1 MSQPK
6 IDDLLKDPDFQGL
19 GKEDQDNLKAEF
31 FQAHVESDQ
40 EFRSLSDQD
49 KQSFLK
55 EFFSYGL
62 QNQAL
67 PEDVKPKPINI
78 NPEIK
83 TASEIGKGV
92 VRGFEGIAAGVGG
105 TMKWIGDNL
114 ADQTPTKFKT
124 TSGQEIEIT
133 KNPNSIGA
141 KIGRKLQE
149 YGETAHDFW
158 IKEASEGAAAPDP
171 ELFRGSF
178 MENPSFTRAA
188 SLIAEAV
195 PSLAYATAITF
206 ATKNPMAGAS
216 ALGLIQGSDDY
227 LEARKAGK
235 SLKASNV
242 VGGLSAAGTAIL
254 ENIPLTGFL
263 RRASKKAASGAI
275 NRGIEI
281 AKDAF
286 AGAVQ
291 EGGEEA
297 AQQLWTNLVAKLGYD
312 KTRKLAEGMVES
324 IIAGAGSGGIIGGFT
339 SGKGLE
345 TDIDIDDAKEKGITD
360 EQINAAKDHIFNQ
373 MMSHADVIEGV
384 LSKSAKRISGSVKQI
399 TERERN
405 LLPADVRP
413 ADIEIN
419 QPEESA
425 PKPEFSS
432 VKENIKKQVSDLS
445 DAGEL
450 PQPQSAEETPMSI
463 ILREIADEI
472 NAGQPGRRFST
483 ETQDGERVSGGEA
496 SSFPDYFK
504 NKGYTK
510 AETIRIINKA
520 LSSSPLTPR
529 QISILEDLIQ
539 GKIDAV
545 KKEIEVYERLGKEQT
560 FEEDAEPQEE
570 ASDIGAGESGVDS
583 QAIESGEDVFGE
595 GPIPVEKEGP
605 KPDPV
610 STLPE
615 FKDFDSLDEWVLSRA
630 DAYGGMNAYKKTEEY
645 RGLKPQ
651 IEKRIN
657 DLASSKK
664 KDPLY
669 VQPEMPN
676 KPLRP
681 SKDQN
686 EIDLMGEKERV
697 VKEAEKRQKDLFG
710 DSVSE
715 PDQVYADPP
724 FYSSVERVVRLS
736 LPEKSSAEQAM
747 NTIKNAPGVKQE
759 EIEWLGLDE
768 FLKGTQRV
776 EKQELLDFI
785 RSNQVQIKEVQK
797 GQIVNDRARQ
807 QAILTTTNKRDVAS
821 AKLAQKG
828 IKIEQD
834 VGGMPGDVLVGDLE
848 TGKIIDIDEGTP
860 KEVIELVDQF
870 SDAEKELDDLESG
883 SPGRPGVKFSNYQI
897 PGGEN
902 YREVLLTI
910 PSEFET
916 LRNKLTDRYGL
927 QRGAGLEGKLTDAEF
942 KKLMSLNEGFRS
954 SHWDEPNVLAHFR
967 LNERQTEKGKTLFI
981 EEIQSDWHQK
991 GRDQGYGFKQKR
1003 GVKED
1008 ENVWVVYNGEGKF
1021 GDVSKSLASNAEQA
1035 QRYADAHPEIYKFNS
1050 IQEGVADAPFKKTWH
1065 ELALKRILRMAVEE
1079 GYDAIAWTTG
1089 EQQNERY
1096 DLSKQVDEILY
1107 RENELGSYD
1116 VLAEKDGR
1124 NLFFHTL
1131 KKEDLTNFVG
1141 KDVADKIIIG
1151 EGVEGQKSSSYQ
1163 GEYKKLSGV
1172 DLKVGGA
1179 GMKGFYDQIIPSFLN
1194 KYTKK
1199 WGGRVSS
1206 SNIKSE
1212 RDLAE
1217 GYFPEKVDGT
1227 WEVLDRNQDNKT
1239 IASFE
1244 TRDEAQ
1250 AFISAESK
1258 KESSEKVHSLEI
1270 TPAMRDSVMRGQAI
1284 FDPKQPYLPGMS
1296 EGGTLKTE
1304 AEVAYE
1310 NKEDQEKSLQKI
1322 ISEIQDKHTSQNIRR
1337 AGIVRDLQEVKSV
1350 NFSGRKISGPDDL
1363 AQLHQ
1368 VFRSPAIET
1377 FVYYVIKSDGTIF
1390 TNKAISSG
1398 MVDQA
1403 IIPDDIHDRMYV
1415 DLMAAGDDA
1424 QLIIAHNHPSGRTN
1438 ASQEDMVLT
1447 QRIRKAFPQSF
1458 KGHLIIDH
1466 EEYLWIGESLD
1477 SSVRKFRIDDENGR
1491 WREDVKQF
1499 IRDPDSLAVFF
1510 SDALR
1515 GKRNLHIPFLDKG
1528 NGIVAYE
1535 VMNPFSLGSELFR
1548 SIVEAKKRYAATAYV
1563 LMGDEET
1570 IAKIKGGK
1578 KDGGVF
1584 PQGILDIL
1592 TVESESGAISDKS
1605 VGVEIKTT
1613 RNTSVME
1620 PGSEYGS
1627 NARQAGVENPDLVAR
1642 LSKKM
1647 GGLEFIKAV
1656 ESPELVRLAKELSGK
1671 NVQLNSRFI
1680 ESLGRFMHLDGPGGR
1695 GWIELSKHIFKDP
1708 KLAQGILAHEIG
1720 HLFDWLPDETLK
1732 RGNILGRIGSLLD
1745 YRKSLLPRTPE
1756 ELASMLSDKDRAR
1769 IRREAEKIANSEK
1782 RGEESKDKSDPSN
1795 QFDPDLI
1802 LGIWNSVE
1810 QSGIPPV
1817 LMNYVK
1823 GLSADG
1829 KKNIV
1834 KSALEAK
1841 KEGKPVTIEDIKQM
1855 NSDYFK
1861 DPQGVY
1867 EIYRELLKKE
1877 ILKRKLY
1884 EEEVIREELKN
1895 LTRWWH
1901 PFDEASQTN
1910 PLTGQQSSY
1919 VKYRFSS
1926 RELYAEFISVLLN
1939 APAKAKQVAPTAY
1952 EAFWNHIGEKE
1963 EVLDA
1968 LLKTQSLI
1976 QGDNDEL
1983 LRQRESDIK
1992 GMFEK
1997 SEQMFRARQLRY
2009 EKAKK
2014 NIWFMVKNAFWD
2026 KNNSI
2031 LDLRGPASK
2040 SSIIDPGI
2048 DPKYILEKREFV
2060 SAAVRSYL
2068 EKLEPVY
2075 KQISEKKLKSDISL
2089 YIFAKRIMGDRAELA
2104 NPLGHNP
2111 KTAGEQ
2117 LEFLKKQKPE
2127 QFADVERLFGDIQGW
2142 FKSEIVPLM
2151 KDVYTPEQIKKASE
2165 SDVYAP
2171 FRVIDFM
2178 KDYVSSGMMPQ
2189 EGTLRD
2195 VGDLFT
2201 ALVMKSASMISAASK
2216 NDIKKRM
2223 GNFLLQNPSLS
2234 SMLAARITQYPGVF
2248 KIENAP
2254 DKTMGTISWREAG
2267 KWRAYHVEKW
2277 IADSFN
2283 GDNNNFFVL
2292 NGMLEKLSGSQ
2303 LARPMWITFNLSF
2316 QAANLFRDFF
2326 RAWKSHPKMTLG
2338 SVLQNYAKAFPHAV
2352 AKVKGQYD
2360 ELTNE
2365 MQRNGVIGF
2374 TLNDLILNESAEDQE
2389 LERFLERYDIIAK
2402 KESKIKNIPGIKQ
2415 LSDILDGIRFIGDI
2429 IETVPKVA
2437 GYTALNSLPQ
2447 ERREYIT
2454 RNLIGTPNYKRGGSL
2469 KQIYNPIFI
2478 FSNVIKEGWRGAIEM
2493 SIQDKEL
2500 RGQYW
2505 KKTVALNLMSKLFL
2519 AAMLYGLF
2527 GRDKE
2532 ERYKF
2537 KQMAEK
2543 MTEYDK
2549 TNSIVVPLGIN
2560 GKGEV
2565 SYLRLPQDED
2575 GRFIGALFW
2584 KMITNAADPEAM
2596 LKEIFS
2602 LTANQVPQTAPAFKM
2617 AGGWTEFLR
2626 GISPR
2631 DDWRGRDIVSR
2642 DQMAAGGWNAFEPM
2656 ILWTLSN
2663 TGLASFTSYDRL
2675 KDQGMR
2681 KTALALTPIINRFYR
2696 ETNYGEQEKYYKAAE
2711 KIQKNEAKERLSR
2724 REAVAEDEHRAISE
2738 STGKDKAK
2746 ARDVAAKNKA
2756 KSSDSPLTRA
2766 LSSASSNEQKRAMIK
2781 AAFDE
2786 FKDAKELRSYL
2797 SDAAKLKLISSEL
2810 AGNVMRDFNSSK

>member
-6 IDDLLKDPDFQGL
+6 IDDLLKDPDFQSL
-19 GKEDQDNLKAEF
+19 GKDDQDNLKAEF
-31 FQAHVESDQ
+31 FQTHVEKDQ
-40 EFRSLSDQD
+40 EFQSLSDPD
-49 KQSFLK
+49 KQVFLK
-55 EFFSYGL
+55 DFLAYGSKN
-62 QNQAL
+62 QNL
-67 PEDVKPKPINI
+67 PEDVRPKTFDFGPAL
-78 NPEIK
+78 K
-83 TASEIGKGV
+83 TASEIGKGT

-114 ADQTPTKFKT
+114 SDQTPTKFKT
-124 TSGQEIEIT
+124 TSGQEIEIA

-158 IKEASEGAAAPDP
+158 IKEASQGAASPDP

-206 ATKNPMAGAS
+206 ATKNPMAGAA

-235 SLKASNV
+235 SLGKSNAI
-242 VGGLSAAGTAIL
+242 GGLSAAGTAIL
-254 ENIPLTGFL
+254 EDLPLTGFL
-263 RRASKKAASGAI
+263 NRASKKAASGVI
-275 NRGIEI
+275 GRSIEI

-291 EGGEEA
+291 EGSEEA

-324 IIAGAGSGGIIGGFT
+324 IIAGAGSGGLIGGFT

-345 TDIDIDDAKEKGITD
+345 TDLDIEDAKEKGITE
-360 EQINAAKDHIFNQ
+360 EQLDAAKNHLFNQ
-373 MMSHADVIEGV
+373 MMNHADVIEGI
-384 LSKSAKRISGSVKQI
+384 LSKSAKKTSDSVKQI
-399 TERERN
+399 TQRERK
-405 LLPADVRP
+405 LLPADAQTP
-413 ADIEIN
+413 AIEIT
-419 QPEESA
+419 QEDEGAAKPDLPAIKEE
-425 PKPEFSS
+425 
-432 VKENIKKQVSDLS
+432 IKKQVLDLS

-450 PQPQSAEETPMSI
+450 PQALSPDETPMSI
-463 ILREIADEI
+463 ILREIMGEI
-472 NAGQPGRRFST
+472 NAGQAGRRFAT
-483 ETQDGERVSGGEA
+483 ETEDGEKVGGSEG
-496 SSFPDYFK
+496 STFPDYFK

-510 AETIRIINKA
+510 AETVRIINKA
-520 LSSSPLTPR
+520 LSAKPLTPR
-529 QISILEDLIQ
+529 QIAVLEDLIQ

-545 KKEIEVYERLGKEQT
+545 KKEIEYYERLAKEQG
-560 FEEDAEPQEE
+560 FEEDAGTQEE
-570 ASDIGAGESGVDS
+570 KTGDLGASESGPSS
-583 QAIESGEDVFGE
+583 QEIIPEEDVLGE
-595 GPIPVEKEGP
+595 GSISVESESSPPEPVASL
-605 KPDPV
+605 PDF
-610 STLPE
+610 E
-615 FKDFDSLDEWVLSRA
+615 DFDSLDEWVLSRA
-630 DAYGGMNAYKKTEEY
+630 DAYGGMNSYKKTEEY
-645 RGLKPQ
+645 KALKPQ

-657 DLASSKK
+657 DLALSKS

-681 SKDQN
+681 NKDQN
-686 EIDLMGEKERV
+686 EVDLMGEKERA

-710 DSVSE
+710 DYASE
-715 PDQVYADPP
+715 P
-724 FYSSVERVVRLS
+724 E
-736 LPEKSSAEQAM
+736 
-747 NTIKNAPGVKQE
+747 
-759 EIEWLGLDE
+759 
-768 FLKGTQRV
+768 
-776 EKQELLDFI
+776 
-785 RSNQVQIKEVQK
+785 
-797 GQIVNDRARQ
+797 
-807 QAILTTTNKRDVAS
+807 
-821 AKLAQKG
+821 
-828 IKIEQD
+828 
-834 VGGMPGDVLVGDLE
+834 
-848 TGKIIDIDEGTP
+848 
-860 KEVIELVDQF
+860 
-870 SDAEKELDDLESG
+870 
-883 SPGRPGVKFSNYQI
+883 
-897 PGGEN
+897 
-902 YREVLLTI
+902 
-910 PSEFET
+910 
-916 LRNKLTDRYGL
+916 
-927 QRGAGLEGKLTDAEF
+927 
-942 KKLMSLNEGFRS
+942 
-954 SHWDEPNVLAHFR
+954 H
-967 LNERQTEKGKTLFI
+967 
-981 EEIQSDWHQK
+981 
-991 GRDQGYGFKQKR
+991 
-1003 GVKED
+1003 
-1008 ENVWVVYNGEGKF
+1008 
-1021 GDVSKSLASNAEQA
+1021 
-1035 QRYADAHPEIYKFNS
+1035 
-1050 IQEGVADAPFKKTWH
+1050 
-1065 ELALKRILRMAVEE
+1065 
-1079 GYDAIAWTTG
+1079 
-1089 EQQNERY
+1089 
-1096 DLSKQVDEILY
+1096 
-1107 RENELGSYD
+1107 
-1116 VLAEKDGR
+1116 
-1124 NLFFHTL
+1124 
-1131 KKEDLTNFVG
+1131 
-1141 KDVADKIIIG
+1141 
-1151 EGVEGQKSSSYQ
+1151 
-1163 GEYKKLSGV
+1163 
-1172 DLKVGGA
+1172 
-1179 GMKGFYDQIIPSFLN
+1179 
-1194 KYTKK
+1194 
-1199 WGGRVSS
+1199 
-1206 SNIKSE
+1206 
-1212 RDLAE
+1212 
-1217 GYFPEKVDGT
+1217 
-1227 WEVLDRNQDNKT
+1227 
-1239 IASFE
+1239 
-1244 TRDEAQ
+1244 
-1250 AFISAESK
+1250 
-1258 KESSEKVHSLEI
+1258 
-1270 TPAMRDSVMRGQAI
+1270 
-1284 FDPKQPYLPGMS
+1284 PYLPATP
-1296 EGGTLKTE
+1296 EGGTLKGE

-1322 ISEIQDKHTSQNIRR
+1322 ISEIQDKHTAQNIRR
-1337 AGIVRDLQEVKSV
+1337 AGIVRDLQEVKFV

-1368 VFRSPAIET
+1368 VFRSPAVET
-1377 FVYYVIKSDGTIF
+1377 FVYYIIKSDGTIF

-1403 IIPDDIHDRMYV
+1403 IIPEDINDRIYV
-1415 DLMAAGDDA
+1415 DLMAAGKDA
-1424 QLIIAHNHPSGRTN
+1424 QLIVAHNHPSGRTN

-1447 QRIRKAFPQSF
+1447 QRVKRAFPQAF

-1466 EEYLWIGESLD
+1466 NEYLWI
-1477 SSVRKFRIDDENGR
+1477 DDELGQSIR
-1491 WREDVKQF
+1491 DFKIESESGKWRDDVKRSV
-1499 IRDPDSLAVFF
+1499 RDPDSLAVFF
-1510 SDALR
+1510 SDVLR

-1528 NGIVAYE
+1528 NGIIAYE
-1535 VMNPFSLGSELFR
+1535 IMNPFSLGSELFK
-1548 SIVEAKKRYAATAYV
+1548 SIIEAKKRYAATAYV
-1563 LMGDEET
+1563 LMGDQET
-1570 IAKIKGGK
+1570 IRKIKEGGSN
-1578 KDGGVF
+1578 GGVF

-1620 PGSEYGS
+1620 PESEYAQ
-1627 NARQAGVENPDLVAR
+1627 NARQSGVENPDLVAR
-1642 LSKKM
+1642 LSKKI
-1647 GGLEFIKAV
+1647 GGLEYIKAV
-1656 ESPELVRLAKELSGK
+1656 ESPELVKLVKALSGE

-1680 ESLGRFMHLDGPGGR
+1680 ESLGRFMHIDGPGGR
-1695 GWIELSKHIFKDP
+1695 GWVELSKHIFKDP

-1756 ELASMLSDKDRAR
+1756 ESASMLSDKDRAR
-1769 IRREAEKIANSEK
+1769 IRREAEKIARGAKS
-1782 RGEESKDKSDPSN
+1782 GEESKDQSEPSN

-1810 QSGIPPV
+1810 QSGIPPI

-1829 KKNIV
+1829 KKSIV

-1841 KEGKPVTIEDIKQM
+1841 KEWKPVTIEDIKDM
-1855 NSDYFK
+1855 NSAYFK

-1867 EIYRELLKKE
+1867 EIYKDLLKKE

-1939 APAKAKQVAPTAY
+1939 APAKAKQMAPTAY

-2009 EKAKK
+2009 EKARKS
-2014 NIWFMVKNAFWD
+2014 IWFMVKNAFWD

-2040 SSIIDPGI
+2040 TSIIDPGI

-2127 QFADVERLFGDIQGW
+2127 QFAEVERLFGDIQGW

-2151 KDVYTPEQIKKASE
+2151 KDVYTPDQIKKASE

-2234 SMLAARITQYPGVF
+2234 SMQAAKITQYPGVF

-2254 DKTMGTISWREAG
+2254 DKTMGTVSWREDG

-2277 IADSFN
+2277 VADSFN

-2326 RAWKSHPKMTLG
+2326 RAWKAHPKMTLG
-2338 SVLQNYAKAFPHAV
+2338 AVLENYAKAFPHAV

-2360 ELTNE
+2360 ALTNE

-2389 LERFLERYDIIAK
+2389 LEKFLERYDIIAK

-2415 LSDILDGIRFIGDI
+2415 ISDFLDGIRFVGDI

-2437 GYTALNSLPQ
+2437 GYTALSSLPQ

-2505 KKTVALNLMSKLFL
+2505 KKTAALNLMSKLFI

-2527 GRDKE
+2527 GSDKE
-2532 ERYKF
+2532 ERDKF

-2560 GKGEV
+2560 SKGEAN
-2565 SYLRLPQDED
+2565 YLRIPQDED

-2602 LTANQVPQTAPAFKM
+2602 LTANQIPQTAPAFKI

-2631 DDWRGRDIVSR
+2631 DDWRGREIVSR
-2642 DQMAAGGWNAFEPM
+2642 DQMAAGGWSAIEPM

-2663 TGLASFTSYDRL
+2663 TGFASFTSYDRL

-2681 KTALALTPIINRFYR
+2681 KTVLALTPIINRFYR
-2696 ETNYGEQEKYYKAAE
+2696 ETNYGEQERYYKAAS
-2711 KIQKNEAKERLSR
+2711 KIQKSEAQKRLS
-2724 REAVAEDEHRAISE
+2724 VY
-2738 STGKDKAK
+2738 DKAESLRGK
-2746 ARDVAAKNKA
+2746 GVTPYEARATEGNKKDAKKIQSRMSKLENKA
-2756 KSSDSPLTRA
+2756 SDDPLIRA
-2766 LSSASSNEQKRAMIK
+2766 LGRAGSNEQKRAMFK

-2786 FKDAKELRSYL
+2786 FKDAKDLRAYL
-2797 SDAAKLKLISSEL
+2797 SQVARLKLISGEL
-2810 AGNVMRDFNSSK
+2810 AGNIMRDFSSRSD